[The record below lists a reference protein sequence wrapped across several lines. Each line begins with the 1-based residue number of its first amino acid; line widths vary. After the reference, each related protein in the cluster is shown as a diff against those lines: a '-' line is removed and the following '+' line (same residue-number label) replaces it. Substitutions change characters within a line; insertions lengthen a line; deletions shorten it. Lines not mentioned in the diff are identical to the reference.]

1 MVFQMKELK
10 RSEQREQAFAIIFE
24 RIFNDV
30 PLDELMDNALLARD
44 FELCDYAQKT
54 AEGVAQN
61 LAEIDAQIEQYAVGW
76 KKQRFSRVALA
87 ILRLAV
93 YEMKFSKDVPVAVVV
108 NEAVELA
115 KKFATPAD
123 ASFINGILGSIS
135 RAQSE
140 VQPAEAPVCEEPKLS
155 GEAAPVQE
163 NEQ

>member
-93 YEMKFSKDVPVAVVV
+93 YEMKFSKDVPVAV
-108 NEAVELA
+108 AVMKQLNLQ
-115 KKFATPAD
+115 KNSATPAVPRLSTVFWA
-123 ASFINGILGSIS
+123 AS
-135 RAQSE
+135 
-140 VQPAEAPVCEEPKLS
+140 PARNLKCSLPKHLCAKS
-155 GEAAPVQE
+155 PSPAGKLLRCRE
-163 NEQ
+163 